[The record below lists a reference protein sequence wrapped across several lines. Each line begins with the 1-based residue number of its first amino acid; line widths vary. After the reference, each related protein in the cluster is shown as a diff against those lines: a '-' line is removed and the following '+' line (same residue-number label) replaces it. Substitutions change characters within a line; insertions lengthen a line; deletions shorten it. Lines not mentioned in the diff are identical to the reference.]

1 MKRRGFLYLIF
12 MIYFSSAGIF
22 AKGNLSEKISVSKVK
37 VFLDEEEITEET
49 EKVQADG
56 KIRYSTIMSYT
67 KFRENK
73 KFSEKQ
79 LQKETE
85 STRLRLID
93 SGLFYSAEVEVRESR
108 KNPGTMVIYISVR
121 TGFLL
126 RFGGGNAY
134 GFFGKAALGGR
145 RNNLTG
151 YLGYNKSGASY
162 LDENTFGLPLILG
175 ASAFTNL
182 PQSLAQKKPLTFDTF
197 VKAGVFMTPD
207 LKLGADLKT
216 LFTVNEEPF
225 ADFILSPFLCDT
237 VWFSEKL
244 VMKSEL
250 RFYNYFSDDWKGN
263 SVEAAVNID
272 YSPFMKIT
280 LAGLLSGGAVI
291 NQKDKEDQTVKIN
304 LEKSALTLCD
314 GLGLA
319 NRGIRSGYTAEELKV
334 DCYGLF
340 SAEIRWNAF
349 DFILANC
356 FPVTFTPYL
365 FTDLALAK
373 NYEDDGQDFLDA
385 YGAGLLISFEC
396 PVFAYFNFSY
406 GLNHEGKGRFVF
418 AAMQSF

>member
-1 MKRRGFLYLIF
+1 MALFADD
-12 MIYFSSAGIF
+12 MPAGKMTI
-22 AKGNLSEKISVSKVK
+22 SKVK
-37 VFLDEEEITEET
+37 VFLDEDEITAES
-49 EKVQADG
+49 EKAQADGQTNG

-79 LQKETE
+79 LQKEAE
-85 STRLRLID
+85 STRLRLMD
-93 SGLFYSAEVEVRESR
+93 SGLFYSAEVEAQESR

-134 GFFGKAALGGR
+134 GFFGRAALGGR

-162 LDENTFGLPLILG
+162 LDENTFGLPLIFG

-182 PQSLAQKKPLTFDTF
+182 PQSLAQKKPLTFDTL

-207 LKLGADLKT
+207 LKFGADLKT
-216 LFTVNEEPF
+216 LFTVKETPF
-225 ADFILSPFLCDT
+225 AAFTISPFLCHT
-237 VWFSEKL
+237 NWFSEKL

-250 RFYNYFSDDWKGN
+250 RLYNYFSDDYEG
-263 SVEAAVNID
+263 SSSEAAVNLD
-272 YSPFMKIT
+272 YTPFKKIT

-291 NQKDKEDQTVKIN
+291 YQNVDQAACVKIN
-304 LEKSALTLCD
+304 LEKTALTLCD
-314 GLGLA
+314 ELGLA
-319 NRGIRSGYTAEELKV
+319 NRGIRSGYTKEELST

-340 SAEIRWNAF
+340 SAEIRWKAYSCTM
-349 DFILANC
+349 AKT
-356 FPVTFTPYL
+356 FPLDIIPYL

-373 NYEDDGQDFLDA
+373 NFEDNGQAFLDA
-385 YGAGLLISFEC
+385 YGTGLLISFDC

-406 GLNHEGKGRFVF
+406 GLNHEGKGRFTF

>member
-49 EKVQADG
+49 EKTQADE

-134 GFFGKAALGGR
+134 GFFGKAGLGGR

-197 VKAGVFMTPD
+197 VKAGVLMTPD

-250 RFYNYFSDDWKGN
+250 RLYNYFSNDWKGN

-272 YSPFMKIT
+272 YSPFKKIT

-291 NQKDKEDQTVKIN
+291 NQNDEEDQTVKIN

-373 NYEDDGQDFLDA
+373 NYSAEGLTFLDA

-406 GLNHEGKGRFVF
+406 GLNHEGKGRFIF

>member
-1 MKRRGFLYLIF
+1 MIF
-12 MIYFSSAGIF
+12 FSVTAVFSEEMPAG
-22 AKGNLSEKISVSKVK
+22 KITVSKVK
-37 VFLDEEEITEET
+37 VFLDEDEITEES
-49 EKVQADG
+49 EKTQNDG

-73 KFSEKQ
+73 KFSGKQ
-79 LQKETE
+79 IQKEAE
-85 STRLRLID
+85 STRLRLMD
-93 SGLFYSAEVEVRESR
+93 SGLFYSAEVETRESR

-182 PQSLAQKKPLTFDTF
+182 PQSLAQKKPLTFDTL

-216 LFTVNEEPF
+216 LFTVNEEPI

-250 RFYNYFSDDWKGN
+250 RLFNYFSDDWKGN
-263 SVEAAVNID
+263 SAEAAVNID
-272 YSPFMKIT
+272 YSPFKKIT

-291 NQKDKEDQTVKIN
+291 DQNDEDKTVKIN
-304 LEKSALTLCD
+304 LEKSALTLFD

-373 NYEDDGQDFLDA
+373 NYEDDGQAFLDA

>member
-1 MKRRGFLYLIF
+1 MIF
-12 MIYFSSAGIF
+12 FSVTVVFSEEMPAG
-22 AKGNLSEKISVSKVK
+22 KITVSKVK
-37 VFLDEEEITEET
+37 VFLDEEEITEES
-49 EKVQADG
+49 EKTQNDG

-73 KFSEKQ
+73 KFSGKQ
-79 LQKETE
+79 IQKEAE
-85 STRLRLID
+85 STRLRLMD
-93 SGLFYSAEVEVRESR
+93 SGLFYSAEVETRESR

-162 LDENTFGLPLILG
+162 LDENAFGLPLILG

-182 PQSLAQKKPLTFDTF
+182 PQSLAQKKPLTFDTL

-250 RFYNYFSDDWKGN
+250 RLFNYFSDEWKGN
-263 SVEAAVNID
+263 STEAAVNID
-272 YSPFMKIT
+272 YSPFQKIT

-291 NQKDKEDQTVKIN
+291 DQNDGDKTVKIN
-304 LEKSALTLCD
+304 LEKSALSLCD

-319 NRGIRSGYTAEELKV
+319 NRGIRSGYTEEELKV

-356 FPVTFTPYL
+356 FPVTFRPYL

-373 NYEDDGQDFLDA
+373 NYSAGDLTFLDA

>member
-385 YGAGLLISFEC
+385 YGAGLLISCEC

>member
-1 MKRRGFLYLIF
+1 MIF
-12 MIYFSSAGIF
+12 FSVTAVFSEEMPAG
-22 AKGNLSEKISVSKVK
+22 KITVSKVK
-37 VFLDEEEITEET
+37 VFLDEEEITEES
-49 EKVQADG
+49 EKTQNDG

-73 KFSEKQ
+73 KFSGKQ
-79 LQKETE
+79 LEKEAE
-85 STRLRLID
+85 STRLRLMD
-93 SGLFYSAEVEVRESR
+93 SGLFYSAEVETRESR

-134 GFFGKAALGGR
+134 GFFGKTALGGR

-182 PQSLAQKKPLTFDTF
+182 PQSLAQKKPLTFDTL
-197 VKAGVFMTPD
+197 VKTGVFMTPD

-250 RFYNYFSDDWKGN
+250 RLYNYFSDEWKGN
-263 SVEAAVNID
+263 STEAAVNID
-272 YSPFMKIT
+272 YSPFKKIT

-291 NQKDKEDQTVKIN
+291 DQNDEDKIVKIN

-319 NRGIRSGYTAEELKV
+319 NRGIRSGYTEEELKV

-340 SAEIRWNAF
+340 SGEIRWNVFAF
-349 DFILANC
+349 NLANC
-356 FPVTFTPYL
+356 FPVTFRPYL

-373 NYEDDGQDFLDA
+373 NYSAGGLTFLDA
-385 YGAGLLISFEC
+385 YGAGLLICFDC

>member
-373 NYEDDGQDFLDA
+373 NYEDDCQDFLDA
-385 YGAGLLISFEC
+385 YGAGLLISCEC

>member
-1 MKRRGFLYLIF
+1 MIF
-12 MIYFSSAGIF
+12 FSVTAVFSEEMPAG
-22 AKGNLSEKISVSKVK
+22 KITVSKVK
-37 VFLDEEEITEET
+37 VFLDEDEITEES
-49 EKVQADG
+49 EKTQNDG

-73 KFSEKQ
+73 KFSGKQ
-79 LQKETE
+79 LEKEAE
-85 STRLRLID
+85 STRLRLMD
-93 SGLFYSAEVEVRESR
+93 SGLFYSAEVETRESR

-182 PQSLAQKKPLTFDTF
+182 PQSLAQKKPLTFDTL

-216 LFTVNEEPF
+216 LFTVNQEPI

-250 RFYNYFSDDWKGN
+250 RLYNYFSNDWKGN
-263 SVEAAVNID
+263 SAEAAVNID
-272 YSPFMKIT
+272 YSPFKKIT

-291 NQKDKEDQTVKIN
+291 DQNDEDKTVKIN

-319 NRGIRSGYTAEELKV
+319 NRGIRSSYTAEELKV

-340 SAEIRWNAF
+340 SGEIRWNAF
-349 DFILANC
+349 AFNLANC
-356 FPVTFTPYL
+356 FPVTFRPYL

-373 NYEDDGQDFLDA
+373 NYSAGGLTFLDA
-385 YGAGLLISFEC
+385 YGAGLLICFDC

>member
-1 MKRRGFLYLIF
+1 MIF
-12 MIYFSSAGIF
+12 FSVTVVFSEEMPAG
-22 AKGNLSEKISVSKVK
+22 KITVSKVK
-37 VFLDEEEITEET
+37 VFLDEEEITEES
-49 EKVQADG
+49 EKTQNDG

-73 KFSEKQ
+73 KFSGKQ
-79 LQKETE
+79 IQKEAE
-85 STRLRLID
+85 STRLRLMD
-93 SGLFYSAEVEVRESR
+93 SGLFYSAEVETRESR

-162 LDENTFGLPLILG
+162 LDENAFGLPLILG

-182 PQSLAQKKPLTFDTF
+182 PQSLAQKKPLTFDTL

-250 RFYNYFSDDWKGN
+250 RLFNYFSDEWKGN
-263 SVEAAVNID
+263 STEAAVNID
-272 YSPFMKIT
+272 YSPFQKIT

-291 NQKDKEDQTVKIN
+291 DQNDGDKTVKIN
-304 LEKSALTLCD
+304 LEKSALSLCD

-319 NRGIRSGYTAEELKV
+319 NRGIRSGYTEEELKV

-356 FPVTFTPYL
+356 FPVTFRPYL

-373 NYEDDGQDFLDA
+373 NYSAGDLTFLDA

-406 GLNHEGKGRFVF
+406 GLNLEGKGRFVF

>member
-1 MKRRGFLYLIF
+1 MIF
-12 MIYFSSAGIF
+12 FSVTAVFSEEMPAG
-22 AKGNLSEKISVSKVK
+22 KITVSKVK
-37 VFLDEEEITEET
+37 VFLDEDEITEES
-49 EKVQADG
+49 EKTQTDG

-79 LQKETE
+79 LQKEAE
-85 STRLRLID
+85 STRLRLMD
-93 SGLFYSAEVEVRESR
+93 SGLFYSAEVETRESR

-182 PQSLAQKKPLTFDTF
+182 PQSLAQKKPLTFDTL

-216 LFTVNEEPF
+216 LFTVNEEPI

-250 RFYNYFSDDWKGN
+250 HLYNYFSDEYEG
-263 SVEAAVNID
+263 SSAEAAVNIN
-272 YSPFMKIT
+272 YSPFKKIT

-291 NQKDKEDQTVKIN
+291 DQNDEDKTVKIN

-356 FPVTFTPYL
+356 FPVTFTPYM
-365 FTDLALAK
+365 FTDLALVK
-373 NYEDDGQDFLDA
+373 NYEDDGQAFLDA

-396 PVFAYFNFSY
+396 PIFAYFNFSY

>member
-1 MKRRGFLYLIF
+1 MTLFADD
-12 MIYFSSAGIF
+12 MPAGKMTI
-22 AKGNLSEKISVSKVK
+22 SKVK
-37 VFLDEEEITEET
+37 VFLDEDEITAES
-49 EKVQADG
+49 EKAQADGQTNG

-73 KFSEKQ
+73 KFSRKQ
-79 LQKETE
+79 LQKEAE
-85 STRLRLID
+85 STRLRLMD
-93 SGLFYSAEVEVRESR
+93 SGLFYSAEVEARESR
-108 KNPGTMVIYISVR
+108 KNPGTMVVYISVR

-134 GFFGKAALGGR
+134 GFFGKAGLGGR

-182 PQSLAQKKPLTFDTF
+182 PQSLAQKKPLTFDTL

-216 LFTVNEEPF
+216 LFTVNEESF

-250 RFYNYFSDDWKGN
+250 RLYNYFSDDYEG
-263 SVEAAVNID
+263 SSAEAAVNLD
-272 YSPFMKIT
+272 YTPFKKIT
-280 LAGLLSGGAVI
+280 LAGLLSGGTVI
-291 NQKDKEDQTVKIN
+291 DQNDGDKTVKIN
-304 LEKSALTLCD
+304 LEKTALTLCD
-314 GLGLA
+314 ELGLA
-319 NRGIRSGYTAEELKV
+319 NRGIRSGYTKEELSTV
-334 DCYGLF
+334 CYGLF
-340 SAEIRWNAF
+340 SAEIRWKAYSCTMAKTFPF
-349 DFILANC
+349 DII
-356 FPVTFTPYL
+356 PYL
-365 FTDLALAK
+365 FTDLALAR
-373 NYEDDGQDFLDA
+373 NSSDEDLTFLDA
-385 YGAGLLISFEC
+385 YGAGLLISFDC

-406 GLNHEGKGRFVF
+406 GLNHEGKGRFTF

>member
-1 MKRRGFLYLIF
+1 MIF
-12 MIYFSSAGIF
+12 FSVTAVFSGEMPAG
-22 AKGNLSEKISVSKVK
+22 KITVSKVK
-37 VFLDEEEITEET
+37 VFLDEEKITEES
-49 EKVQADG
+49 EKTQNDG

-79 LQKETE
+79 LEKEAE
-85 STRLRLID
+85 STRLRLMD
-93 SGLFYSAEVEVRESR
+93 SGLFYSAEVETRESR

-182 PQSLAQKKPLTFDTF
+182 PQSLAQKKSLTFDTL
-197 VKAGVFMTPD
+197 VKAGIFMTPD
-207 LKLGADLKT
+207 LKFGTDLKT

-250 RFYNYFSDDWKGN
+250 RLFNYFSDDWKGN
-263 SVEAAVNID
+263 STEAAVNID
-272 YSPFMKIT
+272 YSPFQKIT

-291 NQKDKEDQTVKIN
+291 DQNVDQAACVKIN
-304 LEKSALTLCD
+304 LEKSALSLCD

-356 FPVTFTPYL
+356 FPVTFRPYL

-373 NYEDDGQDFLDA
+373 NYSAGGLTFLDA
-385 YGAGLLISFEC
+385 YGAGLLICFDC

>member
-1 MKRRGFLYLIF
+1 MIF
-12 MIYFSSAGIF
+12 FSVTAVCSEEMPAG
-22 AKGNLSEKISVSKVK
+22 KITVSKVK
-37 VFLDEEEITEET
+37 VFLDEEEITEES
-49 EKVQADG
+49 EKTQNDG

-73 KFSEKQ
+73 KFSGKQ
-79 LQKETE
+79 LEKEAE
-85 STRLRLID
+85 STRLRLMD
-93 SGLFYSAEVEVRESR
+93 SGLFYSAEVETRESR

-175 ASAFTNL
+175 ARAFTNL
-182 PQSLAQKKPLTFDTF
+182 PQSLAQKKPLTFDTL

-250 RFYNYFSDDWKGN
+250 RLYNYFSDEWKGN
-263 SVEAAVNID
+263 STEAAVNID
-272 YSPFMKIT
+272 YSPFKKIT
-280 LAGLLSGGAVI
+280 LAGLLSVGAVI
-291 NQKDKEDQTVKIN
+291 DQNDGDKTVKIY
-304 LEKSALTLCD
+304 LEKSALSLCD

-319 NRGIRSGYTAEELKV
+319 NRGIRSGYTEEELKV
-334 DCYGLF
+334 DCYGLL

-349 DFILANC
+349 AFNLANC
-356 FPVTFTPYL
+356 FPVTFRPYL

-373 NYEDDGQDFLDA
+373 KYSAGGLTFLDA
-385 YGAGLLISFEC
+385 YGAGLLICFDC